1 MEVILLEQVSNLG
14 TLGDK
19 VTVKAGYGRNFLV
32 PQGKAVPATE
42 INVARFDEQ
51 RAELEKAAK
60 EKLAIAQQRVEQ
72 LSDLSLTIE
81 CRAGGEGKLFGS
93 IGSMDIIEALASAD
107 IVVSKQEVRLP
118 DGPLRQ
124 LGDYE
129 IDLHLHTEAKTTL
142 TVHLIEE
149 TEDEE

>member
-42 INVARFDEQ
+42 SNIAQFDEQ
-51 RAELEKAAK
+51 RSELEKAAK
-60 EKLAIAQQRVEQ
+60 EKLELAQQRVEQ
-72 LSDLSLTIE
+72 LSGLSLTIE

-93 IGSMDIIEALASAD
+93 IGAIDLIEALASAD
-107 IVVSKQEVRLP
+107 IIVSKQEVRLP

-129 IDLHLHTEAKTTL
+129 VNLHLHTEASTTL